1 MKIFILTFGIWLS
14 IQTVNATEEFVV
26 SQKDKAFSVET
37 ISINVGDTIYFL
49 NADPFFHNIFSLSDT
64 QFFDLGSYPKDES
77 RPVVFTTPGLVQIEC
92 AIHSQMML
100 TVEVKE

>member
-37 ISINVGDTIYFL
+37 ISINVGDRK
-49 NADPFFHNIFSLSDT
+49 S
-64 QFFDLGSYPKDES
+64 
-77 RPVVFTTPGLVQIEC
+77 VV
-92 AIHSQMML
+92 
-100 TVEVKE
+100 